1 MEPFQTAR
9 GASRFLPLLVSM
21 VVVMLALGTVLLSMG
36 LLTSRGPGLDFFSD
50 SSTHR
55 PERGR
60 SVDADRFALIRV
72 GMPEAYVVDLLGIPS
87 ESQGPQLDP
96 IYVPPVLNPENCD
109 GQIPCECADPVKELF
124 YYRGPVGE
132 SFYVYVD
139 RFGEVCC
146 YQRSHVARMS
156 ILAH

>member
-1 MEPFQTAR
+1 MGPFQTER

-21 VVVMLALGTVLLSMG
+21 VLAILVLGTVLLSMG
-36 LLTSRGPGLDFFSD
+36 LLTGRGAGLNFFSD
-50 SSTHR
+50 TTAHR

-60 SVDADRFALIRV
+60 IVDADLFALIRV
-72 GMPEAYVVDLLGIPS
+72 GMPEEHVVGLLGIPS
-87 ESQGPQLDP
+87 ESRGPQLDP

-109 GQIPCECADPVKELF
+109 GQIPCECADPVRELF

-139 RFGEVCC
+139 RLGEVCC

-156 ILAH
+156 ILTH

>member
-1 MEPFQTAR
+1 MEPFQTTR

-21 VVVMLALGTVLLSMG
+21 IVAMLVLGTVVLSMG
-36 LLTSRGPGLDFFSD
+36 LLTSRGPGFAFFSE
-50 SSTHR
+50 STTHR

-60 SVDADRFALIRV
+60 TVDTDRFVLVRV
-72 GMPEAYVVDLLGIPS
+72 GMPEEHVVGLLGIPS
-87 ESQGPQLDP
+87 ESRGPQLDP

-109 GQIPCECADPVKELF
+109 GQIPCDCADPVKELF
-124 YYRGPVGE
+124 YYRGSLGE

-146 YQRSHVARMS
+146 YRRSHVARMS
-156 ILAH
+156 ILTH